1 VKTEI
6 GSDINYAAELLKTD
20 QIVAIPTETVYG
32 LAANGTNEEAIQKIF
47 EAKGRPKS
55 NPLILHFPDI
65 AAILP
70 YVKEF
75 PEELRNLAEKFW
87 PGPLTVLLKKSI
99 LVPDLITAGHGR
111 VAVRVPAHKLT
122 LELLN
127 KLSFPLAAPSANLY
141 GKISPTRSKHVLNQ
155 LKGMIPYIL
164 EGGACQKGLESTI
177 VGIENE
183 QLIIYRLGSISI
195 EAIEQVLGYKPLVHL
210 SQEEAPLTS
219 GMVKHHYA
227 PSTPIYFIDSM
238 IEIDKSE
245 TSGYIFFQND
255 FIGVSNKTI
264 LSEKGKLD
272 EAAQKLYEAL
282 YLMDSKGLKKIY
294 IERFPETELGRTIN
308 DRLKRATAKFEK

>member
-1 VKTEI
+1 MKTEI
-6 GSDINYAAELLKTD
+6 GSDLTYAAELLQSGKT
-20 QIVAIPTETVYG
+20 VAIPTETVYG

-55 NPLILHFPDI
+55 NPLILHFPNI
-65 AAILP
+65 EAILP

-75 PEELRNLAEKFW
+75 PEELRNLAGKFW

-99 LVPDLITAGHGR
+99 LVPDLITAGHSR
-111 VAVRVPAHKLT
+111 VAVRVPAHKFT

-141 GKISPTRSKHVLNQ
+141 GKISPTTSKHVLNQ
-155 LKGMIPYIL
+155 LEGMIPYIL

-183 QLIIYRLGSISI
+183 QLVIYRLGSISI
-195 EAIEQVLGYKPLVHL
+195 EAIEQVLGYKPLIHL

-227 PSTPIYFIDSM
+227 PSTPIYFIDLM
-238 IEIDKSE
+238 LEIDKSE
-245 TSGYIFFQND
+245 SSGYIFFQND
-255 FIGVSNKTI
+255 FIGVTNKTI
-264 LSEKGKLD
+264 LSEKGELD
-272 EAAQKLYEAL
+272 EAAQKLYDAL
-282 YLMDSKGLKKIY
+282 YLMDSKELKQIY